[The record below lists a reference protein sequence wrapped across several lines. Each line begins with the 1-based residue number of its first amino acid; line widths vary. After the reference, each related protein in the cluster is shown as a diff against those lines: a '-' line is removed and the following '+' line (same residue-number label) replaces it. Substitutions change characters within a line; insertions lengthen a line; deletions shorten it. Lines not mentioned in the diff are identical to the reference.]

1 VKQQN
6 VTKPNQIE
14 SDGSMNYMFFDL
26 DFSGTL
32 RELIFIKKV
41 KERPWIVIEVENRLS
56 KKFFVVILSQTSFN
70 PKIISTLALSFCSL
84 NPTGQYH

>member
-14 SDGSMNYMFFDL
+14 IDGSMNYMFFDL
-26 DFSGTL
+26 DISGTL
-32 RELIFIKKV
+32 RELISIKKV

-56 KKFFVVILSQTSFN
+56 KKLSVVILSQTFN

-84 NPTGQYH
+84 NPMGKYH